1 MKNETRTAFNSY
13 RQNVA
18 RLNAINAE
26 DTDKKFSVQPSIQQ
40 TLETKAQESSAF
52 LKMINVVGV
61 TEKQGERLGLGI
73 AGTLASTTDTNS
85 QDREP
90 QPIGTIDSIPYHC
103 QQINYDSFLKYGTL
117 DQWAKFGD
125 FQTRIADVKLKRMA
139 LDRIM
144 IGFNGVARSATSNR
158 KTNPLLQDVAK
169 GWLEKIRTDA
179 AKRRMFEVEEGTNKI
194 YIGKGQT
201 YQNLDALVFS
211 AVTDLIEPMYHDDPE
226 LVAIMGRDLLA
237 DKYFPL
243 INNNTD
249 KATEQL
255 ASDLIISQKRVG
267 GLSAIRVPTVPAG
280 TILITRLDNLS
291 IYYQEGAMRRTIVD
305 NAKRD
310 QIEDYLSSNDDFVVE
325 NYDCVALLENI
336 EFKDKVL

>member
-1 MKNETRTAFNSY
+1 MRNQTRNQLNVY
-13 RQNVA
+13 RNTIA
-18 RLNAINAE
+18 RLNGIHPA
-26 DTDKKFSVQPSIQQ
+26 DTDKKYSVQPSVQQ
-40 TLETKAQESSAF
+40 SLETKVQESSEF
-52 LKMINVVGV
+52 LKLINIVPVS
-61 TEKQGERLGLGI
+61 EQQGERLGLGI
-73 AGTLASTTDTNS
+73 AGTLASTTDTS
-85 QDREP
+85 TTDREP
-90 QPIGTIDSIPYHC
+90 QAIGVLDSVPYHC
-103 QQINYDSFLKYGTL
+103 QQINYDSLLKYGTL
-117 DQWAKFGD
+117 DQWAKFPD
-125 FQTRIADVKLKRMA
+125 FQRRIAEVKLKRMA

-144 IGFNGVARSATSNR
+144 IGFNGKSRAKTSNR
-158 KTNPLLQDVAK
+158 TSNPLLQDVAK

-179 AKRRMFEVEEGTNKI
+179 AKRRMYEVEGSSNKI

-201 YQNLDALVFS
+201 YQNLDALVYS

-255 ASDLIISQKRVG
+255 ATDLIISQKRVG

-291 IYYQEGAMRRTIVD
+291 IYFQEGAMRRSLVD
-305 NAKRD
+305 NPKRD

-336 EFKDKVL
+336 EFKDKD